1 MKTTPPPSQTLIILC
16 ILLPCLITDHVSC
29 SCTVPRTKHPTSKYI
44 RVSCRQT
51 LYPKLCQR
59 SLAKYAAEI
68 KTSPKL
74 LATTALLVTFNTT
87 RRTSKRLRK
96 LSVNRALKLKP
107 GELQALLECVEEVSD
122 SVYELRKSIKELN
135 DSRKGPEFELRMN
148 DVQTWVSA
156 ALTDDDTCMD
166 DFTTRGKVK
175 VLVRRLVVRIA
186 RLTSIALA
194 FINNYAAV

>member
-1 MKTTPPPSQTLIILC
+1 MKNNPPPSQNLMVLF
-16 ILLPCLITDHVSC
+16 ILLLCLITDSLSC
-29 SCTVPRTKHPTSKYI
+29 SPTSPRNKYHISKYI

-51 LYPKLCQR
+51 LYPKLCQK
-59 SLAKYAAEI
+59 SLAKYATEI

-87 RRTSKRLRK
+87 HSVSKRLRK

-107 GELQALLECVEEVSD
+107 GEIQALLECVEEVSD

-135 DSRKGPEFELRMN
+135 DSRKGPEFELRMS

-175 VLVRRLVVRIA
+175 VLVRRFVVRIA

>member
-1 MKTTPPPSQTLIILC
+1 MKTLIFLC
-16 ILLPCLITDHVSC
+16 ILLLCLITHCTSC
-29 SCTVPRTKHPTSKYI
+29 SPTTPRTKYNTSKYI

-59 SLAKYAAEI
+59 SLANYATKI

-74 LATTALLVTFNTT
+74 LATTALLVTFNAT
-87 RRTSKRLRK
+87 RSTSKRLRE

-107 GELQALLECVEEVSD
+107 GEIQALLECVEEVND

-135 DSRKGPEFELRMN
+135 DSRKGPEFELRMS

-166 DFTTRGKVK
+166 DFTTRGRVR

>member
-1 MKTTPPPSQTLIILC
+1 M
-16 ILLPCLITDHVSC
+16 
-29 SCTVPRTKHPTSKYI
+29 TVVK
-44 RVSCRQT
+44 
-51 LYPKLCQR
+51 R
-59 SLAKYAAEI
+59 SLANYATKI

-74 LATTALLVTFNTT
+74 LATTALLVTFNAT
-87 RRTSKRLRK
+87 RSTSKRLRE

-107 GELQALLECVEEVSD
+107 GEIQALLECVEEVND

-135 DSRKGPEFELRMN
+135 DSRKGPEFELRMS

-166 DFTTRGKVK
+166 DFTTRGRVR